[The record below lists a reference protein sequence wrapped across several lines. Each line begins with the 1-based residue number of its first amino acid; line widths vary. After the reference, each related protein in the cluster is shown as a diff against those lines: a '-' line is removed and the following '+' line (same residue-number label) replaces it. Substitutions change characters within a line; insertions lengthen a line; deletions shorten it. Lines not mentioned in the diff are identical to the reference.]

1 MAALDVDD
9 EQDEISKLIGRR
21 AQDHSAQ
28 EYSAES
34 IARALALRV
43 RPTDVFIATAP
54 KTGTTWLTMICHQ
67 LRLPGDLDFDD
78 IYQVAPWP
86 PLSWDLGIDCD
97 ADQVAA
103 PRLFKTH
110 QRLSAQPRGGR
121 YLCTVRDPA
130 ATILSWWHF
139 LGPAGK
145 DIPPLR
151 KYENASQFCR
161 DEGFVV
167 ENMRFGAALWDYYVE
182 FWECRHLENV
192 HVVAFEDL
200 AADARG
206 ALPALAAFMG
216 LERSPAELDAVA
228 ALCTREAMRAHASK
242 FDESW
247 TYRRLV
253 EVGRMGARI

>member
-1 MAALDVDD
+1 
-9 EQDEISKLIGRR
+9 
-21 AQDHSAQ
+21 
-28 EYSAES
+28 
-34 IARALALRV
+34 
-43 RPTDVFIATAP
+43 
-54 KTGTTWLTMICHQ
+54 MICHQ
-67 LRLPGDLDFDD
+67 LRTGGDLNFDD

-130 ATILSWWHF
+130 TTILSWWHF

-151 KYENASQFCR
+151 KYANASQFCR
-161 DEGFVV
+161 DERFVV

-192 HVVAFEDL
+192 H
-200 AADARG
+200 
-206 ALPALAAFMG
+206 
-216 LERSPAELDAVA
+216 
-228 ALCTREAMRAHASK
+228 

-253 EVGRMGARI
+253 DVGRMGDPSSYVPSDRVRAATAATAALDADAVAFLDRQWAERVAPRTGHPTYADFAAALPR

>member
-1 MAALDVDD
+1 
-9 EQDEISKLIGRR
+9 
-21 AQDHSAQ
+21 
-28 EYSAES
+28 
-34 IARALALRV
+34 
-43 RPTDVFIATAP
+43 
-54 KTGTTWLTMICHQ
+54 MICHQ
-67 LRLPGDLDFDD
+67 LRTGGDLAFDD
-78 IYQVAPWP
+78 IYEVAPWP

-130 ATILSWWHF
+130 TTILSWWHF

-151 KYENASQFCR
+151 TYENASQFCR
-161 DEGFVV
+161 DAGFVV

-192 HVVAFEDL
+192 RVVVFEDL

-216 LERSPAELDAVA
+216 LERSPAKLDAVA
-228 ALCTREAMRAHASK
+228 ALCTREAMSAQASMI
-242 FDESW
+242 DESW

-253 EVGRMGARI
+253 DVGRMGDPSSYVPSDRVRAATAATAAFDADAVAFLDRQWAERVAPRTGHATYAAFAAALPR

>member
-1 MAALDVDD
+1 MVALDVDD
-9 EQDEISKLIGRR
+9 EQDEMSKLIGRR

-34 IARALALRV
+34 IERALALRV

-67 LRLPGDLDFDD
+67 LRTGGDLDFDD

-130 ATILSWWHF
+130 TTILSWWHF

-151 KYENASQFCR
+151 KYENASQFR
-161 DEGFVV
+161 PASARV
-167 ENMRFGAALWDYYVE
+167 FG
-182 FWECRHLENV
+182 
-192 HVVAFEDL
+192 
-200 AADARG
+200 
-206 ALPALAAFMG
+206 
-216 LERSPAELDAVA
+216 
-228 ALCTREAMRAHASK
+228 
-242 FDESW
+242 
-247 TYRRLV
+247 
-253 EVGRMGARI
+253 VGT